1 MSAASTREELHLRR
15 IDLRGFRRSDGLFE
29 VEARLVDTKPDDY
42 RPIRGRA
49 FIAQGEPVHDLG
61 VRLVF
66 DEDMVVREAITFTN
80 AAPYPACPGGGH
92 AFGAL
97 VGLRMDRGWNAAVK
111 ERLGGERSCT
121 HLRELLGPVATVAFQ
136 SLSVMRGHL
145 PERVDANGR
154 PLKIDSCH
162 AYAAGGELVREYWP
176 AFHEPDPMA
185 G

>member
-1 MSAASTREELHLRR
+1 
-15 IDLRGFRRSDGLFE
+15 
-29 VEARLVDTKPDDY
+29 
-42 RPIRGRA
+42 
-49 FIAQGEPVHDLG
+49 
-61 VRLVF
+61 
-66 DEDMVVREAITFTN
+66 
-80 AAPYPACPGGGH
+80 
-92 AFGAL
+92 
-97 VGLRMDRGWNAAVK
+97 MDRGWNAAVK

-121 HLRELLGPVATVAFQ
+121 HLRELLGPVATVAVQ